1 MLTGK
6 IRNDIDKL
14 WEKFWT
20 GGITNPLTVIEQI
33 SYLMFARMLDMQ
45 EDMAERKATS
55 LQKLGKG
62 NGEFGRLFPNT
73 PEGQL
78 LRWKNFKQKGGKELH
93 AHLKNNVFPYF
104 AKLGKKSDE
113 KDGLGSEGSAIQ
125 ALGHIGE
132 YMQDADLEIK
142 NESVLVS
149 AVEMV
154 DDLPLTQSDVKGD
167 IYEYLLSKLT
177 TAGINGQFRTP
188 RHIIDAM
195 IELTDPQPTETVCD
209 PACGTAGFLAR
220 TMEYLNRVHSSEA
233 GTFEDE
239 DGNKHYTGDQLEP
252 YREQINKHMFW
263 GFDFDTTMLRVSSM
277 NMALH
282 GVNGA
287 NILYQDSLSKSIK
300 ENFPQQEQDFF
311 DVILANPPFKG
322 SLDESNTNPDVL
334 GMVKTKKT
342 ELLFVAH
349 ILRALKLGGR
359 AAVVVPIGVLEGESA
374 SHIQLRKE
382 LLNQNQVEAIISLP
396 HWVFKPYASVATAIL
411 IFTKGGQ
418 TDRVWFYKVENDG
431 FSDGANKKPIDG
443 SEIASMVELF
453 KDRFDDSYSE
463 IRKKHRFVNFS
474 EIQDNEFD
482 LCPNIYLRDYKYPK
496 GIPTKRLN
504 EIFNIVK
511 GNVGAAEAKENGDY
525 DFITSSAEY
534 KKCDQY
540 SFDGKAICIP
550 LVSSTGHGHASI
562 NNIHFYDG
570 QFEAA
575 SILAVLLPRK
585 EFRESV
591 LIDYVYAY
599 LLTHKDDVLVPY
611 MKGSANVSLNT
622 TRLGKIKIPIPDEQK
637 MTEMVE
643 NIVEKQKE
651 ISLLRNTLK
660 KALIDF
666 EIKKIEMR
674 SLL

>member
-1 MLTGK
+1 MLTGQ

-45 EDMAERKATS
+45 EDMAERKANARHK
-55 LQKLGKG
+55 QGKKG
-62 NGEFGRLFPNT
+62 KDFDRLFPNT

-78 LRWKNFKQKGGKELH
+78 LRWKNFKNLSGKELH
-93 AHLKNNVFPYF
+93 KHLKQNVFPYF

-113 KDGLGSEGSAIQ
+113 QDGLGSDGSAIE

-154 DDLPLTQSDVKGD
+154 DELPLTQSDVKGD

-195 IELTDPQPTETVCD
+195 IELIDPQPSETICD

-233 GTFEDE
+233 GIFKDE
-239 DGNKHYTGDQLEP
+239 DGNKHYTGDLLEP
-252 YREQINKHMFW
+252 YRDHINKNMFW

-300 ENFPQQEQDFF
+300 ENFPEQEENFF

-322 SLDESNTNPDVL
+322 SLDETNTNPDVL
-334 GMVKTKKT
+334 GLVKTKKT

-359 AAVVVPIGVLEGESA
+359 AAVIVPDGVLFGSSNA
-374 SHIQLRKE
+374 HQQLRAE
-382 LLNQNQVEAIISLP
+382 LIENNQLEGIVSLP
-396 HWVFKPYASVATAIL
+396 SGVFKPYAGVSTAIL
-411 IFTKGGQ
+411 LFTKGG
-418 TDRVWFYKVENDG
+418 TTERVWFYDLQADG
-431 FSDGANKKPIDG
+431 FSLDDKRTPLKGDNSNDLPDAIAKWKQYQKLSLSHSRAGGNPKINKAFGDKTQKAFVVDAEAIKANKYDLSINRYKEVVYEEEQYESP
-443 SEIASMVELF
+443 
-453 KDRFDDSYSE
+453 
-463 IRKKHRFVNFS
+463 KKILKKLKALEND
-474 EIQDNEFD
+474 I
-482 LCPNIYLRDYKYPK
+482 LRD
-496 GIPTKRLN
+496 L
-504 EIFNIVK
+504 
-511 GNVGAAEAKENGDY
+511 
-525 DFITSSAEY
+525 
-534 KKCDQY
+534 
-540 SFDGKAICIP
+540 
-550 LVSSTGHGHASI
+550 
-562 NNIHFYDG
+562 
-570 QFEAA
+570 
-575 SILAVLLPRK
+575 
-585 EFRESV
+585 
-591 LIDYVYAY
+591 
-599 LLTHKDDVLVPY
+599 
-611 MKGSANVSLNT
+611 
-622 TRLGKIKIPIPDEQK
+622 DELEK
-637 MTEMVE
+637 M
-643 NIVEKQKE
+643 
-651 ISLLRNTLK
+651 L
-660 KALIDF
+660 
-666 EIKKIEMR
+666 
-674 SLL
+674 